1 MTHSKIKNQAETKTD
16 ELPAC
21 AAEYIKLIIKKMR
34 YRRNVRL
41 EVAAELSAH
50 FEDELK
56 GCATDKE
63 REQKA
68 RQLITD
74 FGDAKLLAIL
84 LRRAKK
90 RCRLLWQTVVV
101 RTFQVIVALIVCF
114 VIYVVWFF
122 TGRPVITT
130 NYLAELNR
138 VVQPATDEN
147 QNAAPLYLKAVG
159 MLKELPRDVSS
170 VLSKRYNE
178 ITPEEKNLIEGWI
191 ADNTAALKMV
201 VEGAKR
207 PHYWQEYANKQGTDR
222 MLGVLMP
229 HLLEY
234 RTLAF
239 ALRWRAQLHAQ
250 QGQYE
255 SAFDDLKACY
265 CFGRHLKNTHF
276 LVEQLVGFAIENRAT
291 DTVCEILNVYQ
302 VDLATL
308 TKLQQDF
315 EKMITG
321 EEFTLNLAGE
331 RLLVFDEIQRSF
343 TGGLSG
349 GHIIPKR
356 VSELFPDVQVI
367 SGLSGGN
374 EGTSF
379 AKKQE
384 PNWLSRIISGVWY
397 EICEIGGF
405 ICEAGSF
412 VKKEGYILFFHPDK
426 RQTYKATQQLYDY
439 WDVLKFKTPGHVR
452 AEGIAIEEKIKK
464 ITKGNIFLELMEPA
478 FARCVELGYRNEC
491 SSKSLLAVIALMRY
505 EGDKGCYP
513 DNLGE
518 LVTAG
523 HLKELPIDPYS
534 NKPLVYKKTDDSFI
548 LYSVGTDFTDNGGE
562 SGKGSQGQV
571 QKWRDN
577 GDTVFWPV
585 PEFSKKPQD

>member
-21 AAEYIKLIIKKMR
+21 AAEYIKLIIKKMH
-34 YRRNVRL
+34 YRQSVR
-41 EVAAELSAH
+41 EDVKAELKAH

-56 GCATDKE
+56 GYTTQKE

-84 LRRAKK
+84 LHRAKK
-90 RCRLLWQTVVV
+90 RCRPLWQTVVV

-138 VVQPATDEN
+138 IVQPATDEN
-147 QNAAPLYLKAVG
+147 QNAAPLYLKAAG

-170 VLSKRYNE
+170 VLSKRHNE

-191 ADNTAALKMV
+191 ADNTAALELV

-207 PHYWQEYANKQGTDR
+207 PHYWQEYANKEGTDQ
-222 MLGVLMP
+222 MLAVLMP
-229 HLLEY
+229 RLSEY

-250 QGQYE
+250 QGRYE

-265 CFGRHLKNTHF
+265 CFGRHLKGSPF

-291 DTVCEILNVYQ
+291 DMVCEILNVYQ

-331 RLLVFDEIQRSF
+331 RLFVFDEIQRSF

-356 VSELFPDVQVI
+356 VAEFFPDVQIIGGGGAGAVYPEKQKTDWLSEFI
-367 SGLSGGN
+367 SDIGDVFSQAGKK
-374 EGTSF
+374 
-379 AKKQE
+379 AKK
-384 PNWLSRIISGVWY
+384 G
-397 EICEIGGF
+397 
-405 ICEAGSF
+405 
-412 VKKEGYILFFHPDK
+412 GYILFFHPDK

-439 WDVLKFKTPGHVR
+439 WDVLKLKTPGQVR
-452 AEGIAIEEKIKK
+452 AEGIVVEEEIKK

-505 EGDKGCYP
+505 KGDNGCYP

-523 HLKELPIDPYS
+523 YLKELPIDPYS

-548 LYSVGTDFTDNGGE
+548 LYSVGTDFADNGGA
-562 SGKGSQGQV
+562 SGKDLQGQV
-571 QKWRDN
+571 KKWRDN
-577 GDTVFWPV
+577 GDTVFWPIPK
-585 PEFSKKPQD
+585 PEVSQP